1 MFSALGEKKNTNISD
16 EDNTDNSNIN
26 KGKLLPKCLNS

>member
-1 MFSALGEKKNTNISD
+1 MFSALGEKKTLISD